1 MGNKNLIKML
11 IATGTDRG
19 GERQG
24 EVGLDEVRRQC
35 CVRSAPA
42 GMQHNCAGSHDR

>member
-19 GERQG
+19 EAWQG
-24 EVGLDEVRRQC
+24 EVRRGDNVVFAVRLQVC
-35 CVRSAPA
+35 NIIVRAD
-42 GMQHNCAGSHDR
+42 MTDK